1 MKEETK
7 LTKDNLLAMLRESLD
22 NKEHSLHNSMFA
34 YNNEPTSLGG
44 AIDKIKESESE
55 NFLIKTKTKNRKKLT
70 VIKEKL

>member
-7 LTKDNLLAMLRESLD
+7 LTKGDLLTMLRESLN
-22 NKEHSLHNSMFA
+22 NKEHKLHDSMFA
-34 YNNEPTSLGG
+34 YNHEPTSLGG
-44 AIDKIKESESE
+44 AIDKIKDSESE

>member
-7 LTKDNLLAMLRESLD
+7 LTKGDLLSILRESLD
-22 NKEHSLHNSMFA
+22 NKEHTLYDNMFA

-44 AIDKIKESESE
+44 LIDKIKDSESE

-70 VIKEKL
+70 VITEK

>member
-7 LTKDNLLAMLRESLD
+7 LTKDNLLSILRESLD
-22 NKEHSLHNSMFA
+22 NKEHSLHNNMFA

-55 NFLIKTKTKNRKKLT
+55 NFLIKTKTKNRKQLT
-70 VIKEKL
+70 IILEK

>member
-7 LTKDNLLAMLRESLD
+7 LTKGDLLAMLRDSTND
-22 NKEHSLHNSMFA
+22 NENLLYEAMFA

-44 AIDKIKESESE
+44 AIDKIKDSESK

>member
-7 LTKDNLLAMLRESLD
+7 LTKNNLLTMLRESLD
-22 NKEHSLHNSMFA
+22 NKEHALYDSMFA

-44 AIDKIKESESE
+44 LIDKIKDSETK

-70 VIKEKL
+70 MITEK